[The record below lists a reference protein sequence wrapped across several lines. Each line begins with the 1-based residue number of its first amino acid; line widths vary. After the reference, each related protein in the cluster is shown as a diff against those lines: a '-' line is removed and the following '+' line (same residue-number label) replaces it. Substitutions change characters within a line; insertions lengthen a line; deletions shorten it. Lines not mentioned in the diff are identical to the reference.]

1 MKRRQVLL
9 LLGGAALSASAQT
22 PPPTQFL
29 NILTAGTGGVFYP
42 LGGALSN
49 ILAAKVPGTKPSVQV
64 TKGSVENLNLMQQ
77 RKGEIAFTQG
87 DVLVFAWQ
95 GDTEAGFKGK
105 VDNVRGIAALYPSY
119 IQIVAMK
126 ESGIKTFTELRGK
139 RLSVGAQRSGN
150 ELTTRVFFK
159 AAGMT
164 YKDLGKVAYLPF
176 DESVDLMKNR
186 QLDATV
192 VTAGLGTP
200 ALREIANA
208 FAISFVE
215 IPSTIVAKAKAPY
228 TQTLIPKET
237 YRGQGRDVPTA
248 GLPNYLVARSDLDA
262 DLVYNITRAI
272 FESTAEL
279 VAAHPAA
286 AAITMDHALDG
297 MPIPLHPGAAR
308 FYKEKGFIK

>member
-1 MKRRQVLL
+1 
-9 LLGGAALSASAQT
+9 
-22 PPPTQFL
+22 
-29 NILTAGTGGVFYP
+29 
-42 LGGALSN
+42 
-49 ILAAKVPGTKPSVQV
+49 
-64 TKGSVENLNLMQQ
+64 
-77 RKGEIAFTQG
+77 
-87 DVLVFAWQ
+87 
-95 GDTEAGFKGK
+95 
-105 VDNVRGIAALYPSY
+105 
-119 IQIVAMK
+119 
-126 ESGIKTFTELRGK
+126 
-139 RLSVGAQRSGN
+139 
-150 ELTTRVFFK
+150 
-159 AAGMT
+159 MT

-237 YRGQGRDVPTA
+237 YRGQGGDVPTA

-262 DLVYNITRAI
+262 DLVYNITRAL
-272 FESTAEL
+272 FESTADL

-286 AAITMDHALDG
+286 AAITTEHALDG

-308 FYKEKGFIK
+308 FYREKGFIK

>member
-126 ESGIKTFTELRGK
+126 ESGIKTLSGRG
-139 RLSVGAQRSGN
+139 RLSR
-150 ELTTRVFFK
+150 
-159 AAGMT
+159 
-164 YKDLGKVAYLPF
+164 
-176 DESVDLMKNR
+176 
-186 QLDATV
+186 
-192 VTAGLGTP
+192 
-200 ALREIANA
+200 
-208 FAISFVE
+208 
-215 IPSTIVAKAKAPY
+215 
-228 TQTLIPKET
+228 
-237 YRGQGRDVPTA
+237 
-248 GLPNYLVARSDLDA
+248 
-262 DLVYNITRAI
+262 
-272 FESTAEL
+272 
-279 VAAHPAA
+279 
-286 AAITMDHALDG
+286 
-297 MPIPLHPGAAR
+297 
-308 FYKEKGFIK
+308 